1 MAKAKLKIGDVVIL
15 NSGGPEMTIVAEIND
30 NWQCAWF
37 TLDDEVKDAI
47 FSTAAL
53 MLIDSS

>member
-1 MAKAKLKIGDVVIL
+1 MAKAKLKIGDFVIL

-30 NWQCAWF
+30 NGQCAWF
-37 TLDDEVKDAI
+37 TIDDEVKNAV